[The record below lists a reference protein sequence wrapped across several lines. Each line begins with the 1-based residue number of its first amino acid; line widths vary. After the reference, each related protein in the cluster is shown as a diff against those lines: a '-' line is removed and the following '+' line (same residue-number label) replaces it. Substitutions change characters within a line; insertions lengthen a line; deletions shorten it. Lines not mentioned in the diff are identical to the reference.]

1 MRIARLVLRWF
12 LGIVVA
18 VIVGAA
24 VFLYVSPPQLLKVAD
39 AYTAKI
45 VCSNVFLADRDP
57 QAVLEDDVQA
67 PGNPILKFIRLSINR
82 DEKTVTARLLGF
94 IAPQTAIFRKD
105 YGCTS
110 IPDGKVDA
118 ALAVQLPKQMQFPN
132 VGSGEW
138 PQGTNGVSVQNVKLN
153 AVLENFVDL
162 GPGFRAIVVIKDG
175 KLVGEKYQTGFSA
188 NTPLLGWS
196 MTKTVNAALIGRM
209 MALGKIKG
217 DEKGLFKEW
226 SGDARKDIALG
237 DMLAMQSGL
246 RFEESYGDV
255 NDVTRTLFLE
265 PDMAAFNM
273 AKQSEVPP
281 GTKFVYST
289 GTAVL
294 LAKYWMNHFE
304 DRAEALLFPRK
315 ELFALLGMTSATFE
329 VDESGTFVGGSYL
342 YATARDWGRFGQFL
356 LQNGQWNGSQ
366 LLPEGFV
373 AKMRTP
379 GTQSNGQYSEAQTWL
394 QGPGENPNSD
404 FGIPDDTFYA
414 LGHDGQSISIVPSQ
428 NLVVVRLGLTPEKF
442 EYRPQPLVKN
452 IIAALN

>member
-1 MRIARLVLRWF
+1 MRVAGLVLRWF
-12 LGIVVA
+12 LGIVLVVLA
-18 VIVGAA
+18 GAA
-24 VFLYVSPPQLLKVAD
+24 GFLYVSPPELLKVAD

-57 QAVLEDDVQA
+57 QVVLADDVQA
-67 PGNPILKFIRLSINR
+67 PGNPILKFIRLSVNR
-82 DEKTVTARLLGF
+82 DDKTITARLLGF
-94 IAPQTAIFRKD
+94 IAPQTAIFRPG

-118 ALAVQLPKQMQFPN
+118 SLAVQLPKQAELPEPGN
-132 VGSGEW
+132 GDW
-138 PQGTNGVSVQNVKLN
+138 PQGSGGVSVQNEKLT
-153 AVLENFVDL
+153 AVLDDANNL
-162 GPGFRAIVVIKDG
+162 GPGFRAVVVIKDG
-175 KLVGEKYQTGFSA
+175 KLIGEKYQSGFTA
-188 NTPLLGWS
+188 KTPLLGWS
-196 MTKTVNAALIGRM
+196 MTKTVNAAVIGRM
-209 MALGKIKG
+209 MALGKIPN

-226 SGDARKDIALG
+226 AGDSRKDIALS

-246 RFEESYGDV
+246 KFEESYGDV
-255 NDVTRTLFLE
+255 NDVTRTLYLE
-265 PDMAAFNM
+265 PDMAAFNS
-273 AKQSEVPP
+273 AKPSDAPT

-315 ELFALLGMTSATFE
+315 ELFGLLGMTSATFE

-342 YATARDWGRFGQFL
+342 YANARDWARFGQFL
-356 LQNGQWNGSQ
+356 LQDGQWNGTR

-373 AKMRTP
+373 TKMRTP
-379 GTQSNGQYSEAQTWL
+379 NSKSDGQYSQAQTWI
-394 QGPGENPNSD
+394 QGPGERPNSE
-404 FGIPDDTFYA
+404 FGVPDDTFYA

-428 NLVVVRLGLTPEKF
+428 NLVVVRLGLTPGKL
-442 EYRPQPLVKN
+442 EYRPQVLLKN